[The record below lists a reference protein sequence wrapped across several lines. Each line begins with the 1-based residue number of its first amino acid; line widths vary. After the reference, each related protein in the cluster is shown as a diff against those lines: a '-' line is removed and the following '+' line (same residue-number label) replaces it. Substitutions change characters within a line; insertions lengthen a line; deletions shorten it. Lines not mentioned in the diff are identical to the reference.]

1 MIHIPVL
8 LKEVVEILDPK
19 PGEFVI
25 DGTVNGGGHA
35 RVLAQKIGAKG
46 TLLGIDWDPKA
57 IARIK
62 ESRERFH
69 TRTIFEEGNYAEIP
83 KLLKQLNLGKAD
95 ALLLDLGLSSEQLAP
110 TGRGFSFSTSEILD
124 MRYNTNEKI
133 TAAQVVNGMPE
144 KELAD
149 IIYRFGEERLSRRIA
164 KAIVKERKHKRILT
178 TGELARIVGGATSKN
193 YEKGRIHPA
202 TRTFQALRIYVNRE
216 LENLSSILA
225 YLDQCIKKGGKVVV
239 ISFHSLEDRIVKQ
252 KFQELAKEGRG
263 TLITKKLLLP
273 GREEI
278 SANPRSRSAKLRA
291 IKLV

>member
-1 MIHIPVL
+1 MHIPVL
-8 LKEVVEILDPK
+8 LQEVVEILDPK

-25 DGTVNGGGHA
+25 DGTINDGGHA
-35 RVLAQKIGAKG
+35 KVLAHKIGSKG

-57 IARIK
+57 IGRAK
-62 ESRERFH
+62 ESGKRFPS
-69 TRTIFEEGNYAEIP
+69 RTIFEEGNYADIP
-83 KLLKQLNLGKAD
+83 GFLKQRNLGKAD
-95 ALLLDLGLSSEQLAP
+95 ALLLDLGLSSEQLTP

-124 MRYNTNEKI
+124 MRYSPKEKI

-164 KAIVKERKHKRILT
+164 KAIVKERRHKRILT
-178 TGELARIVGGATSKN
+178 TGELARIISSVLPAH
-193 YEKGRIHPA
+193 YERGRMHPA

-216 LENLSSILA
+216 LENLSSILDH
-225 YLDQCIKKGGKVVV
+225 LDQCMKKGGRVAV

-252 KFQELAKEGRG
+252 KFQELAKEGKG
-263 TLITKKLLLP
+263 TLITKKPLLP
-273 GREEI
+273 SRGEI

-291 IKLV
+291 IQFI